1 MENKMNTL
9 EDLVRIIRILR
20 SENGC
25 PWDRVQTHASIRM
38 DMLEEAYEA
47 ADAIDKKDMKNLC
60 EELGDVLMQVVF
72 HAEIETEQGGFT
84 MGDVIQGICEKM
96 IYRHPHVFGSGKA
109 DTAEEGLINWE
120 ELKKKEKRQET
131 QTVVMQSVP
140 EALPALIR
148 ARKVQKKAA
157 DVGFDFPV
165 TADAM
170 RKVYEE
176 VQELEQ
182 AVRENGEIEELV
194 GIDDKLKLRTGHG
207 AFELGKWSHI
217 ALVVDCSKG
226 KDDYNEKY
234 KLYVNGK
241 QVKWDDSR
249 KTDMDYSEIDLCAG
263 NDGGR
268 VSIGRASDN
277 RRFLDGAILEARI
290 WTVCRTEEQ
299 LKANAWELH
308 EQNPEGLLGRWDFSA
323 GAPTSYIE
331 DGTNSDHELLMH
343 ISKYD
348 SWNATEFPMS
358 RFGEAPIE
366 VPFK

>member
-1 MENKMNTL
+1 MIENMPFSLKISTKVYGKQTNAGRILSLQEKRSSVMENTMNTL

-96 IYRHPHVFGSGKA
+96 VYRHPHVFGSGKA
-109 DTAEEGLINWE
+109 DTAEEVLINWE
-120 ELKKKEKRQET
+120 ALKKKEKRQET
-131 QTVVMQSVP
+131 QTEVMQSVP

-165 TADAM
+165 MEDAM
-170 RKVYEE
+170 QKVYEE

-182 AVRENGEIEELV
+182 AVRENGEIEEEFGDIL
-194 GIDDKLKLRTGHG
+194 
-207 AFELGKWSHI
+207 F
-217 ALVVDCSKG
+217 ALVNIS
-226 KDDYNEKY
+226 
-234 KLYVNGK
+234 
-241 QVKWDDSR
+241 
-249 KTDMDYSEIDLCAG
+249 
-263 NDGGR
+263 
-268 VSIGRASDN
+268 
-277 RRFLDGAILEARI
+277 RFLKI
-290 WTVCRTEEQ
+290 
-299 LKANAWELH
+299 
-308 EQNPEGLLGRWDFSA
+308 NPEFALTKAIKKFINRFE
-323 GAPTSYIE
+323 YIE
-331 DGTNSDHELLMH
+331 KSALSEGKALSEMSLEEMDLLWDEAK
-343 ISKYD
+343 IKL
-348 SWNATEFPMS
+348 NPMQ
-358 RFGEAPIE
+358 
-366 VPFK
+366 